1 MFGPLLSKI
10 RWRCPV
16 CRAPI
21 EDQGIRKGFRVFC
34 STAHVE
40 KFAQDQEAWK
50 RALSRM
56 SNKKGGGCC

>member
-1 MFGPLLSKI
+1 MLGLVLSKLS
-10 RWRCPV
+10 RRCPV

-21 EDQGIRKGFRVFC
+21 EGQGIRKGFRVFC

-50 RALSRM
+50 WALSRM